1 MGQLYEGGG
10 GASYYFERRDT
21 TFENQLLT
29 LKEHSKEAKGWMIR
43 IL

>member
-1 MGQLYEGGG
+1 MGELYEGG
-10 GASYYFERRDT
+10 SKLI
-21 TFENQLLT
+21 TFARKDMIFKNQLLT

>member
-10 GASYYFERRDT
+10 GASFFARRDT